1 MRKVIFATVALALL
15 VFSPVSA
22 QQEDQQLFQM
32 ALAMEREE
40 GNLEEAIILYQRVV
54 QETEDEVLA
63 AKAQLLI
70 GICHEKL
77 GNTEAQKAYALVIE
91 KYPQQTAQVAAA
103 RTRMAELT
111 AKMQSE
117 PFLTHLYSQSKDEFY
132 LEAQSL
138 SPDGTK
144 LLGIDISTGQ
154 NVAYKDL
161 ASGKF
166 VHITNFDWGS
176 EDQGY
181 TYDPVWSPDGENVVF
196 NYCGFGDG
204 VWELRVA
211 DLKGES
217 RTIYRGGSYNEGTIY
232 PCNWFPEGEAILAIQ
247 ITKAN
252 IVQLG
257 VVPVDG
263 GDFELIYE
271 PGLPTDANF
280 IPNARSYFQVDLSP
294 DGKYVVFDK
303 AEDDVKKLYILD
315 VDSKTV
321 RPLSDTPASDSQPL
335 WSPDGRY
342 IAFLSDRAGNK
353 TLWAIPMDKEGNRQ
367 GQPFL
372 LRESMENAGLGNW
385 TAQGITYA
393 NWLAIRDIYTMAVDP
408 RTGAPTGKPQ
418 QLDFR
423 PAGHNSFPVYSPDGK
438 FIAFVAK
445 PRQEPPLR
453 NVHIVRVSGGEAR
466 SFRVPSKNHWNAAQD
481 FNWLPD
487 GSGVSFTG
495 ETSNETPGM
504 EESTRPYGLFQ
515 LELATGVW
523 QTWEMPGESWT
534 RCEWRGDGQ
543 GFYYTRVTA
552 DRKCEAFARDLQTG
566 NDRFISDEC
575 GIMLRCSRDYK
586 SFASTRG
593 GKIKIMDAQTGEILK
608 EFDALGLPPLG
619 RPAWSPDGEYML
631 SWGSSKT
638 SYHVISCADGTSQEF
653 DIAESL
659 PEGSIGAFDW
669 SPLGDQVAFSFK
681 FTQWDSY
688 LIANVIP
695 EDKK

>member
-1 MRKVIFATVALALL
+1 MSKVTFITVALALL
-15 VFSPVSA
+15 LFSPVSA

-40 GNLEEAIILYQRVV
+40 GNLEEAISLYQRVV

-77 GNTEAQKAYALVIE
+77 GNTEAQKAYELVIE

-103 RTRMAELT
+103 RTRMAELM

-117 PFLTHLYSQSKDEFY
+117 PSLTHLYSQSKDEFY

-161 ASGKF
+161 ATGKF

-204 VWELRVA
+204 VWELRIA

-217 RTIYRGGSYNEGTIY
+217 RTIYRGGLYNEGTIY
-232 PCNWFPEGEAILAIQ
+232 PCNWFPGGDAILAIQ

-252 IVQLG
+252 VVQLG
-257 VVPVDG
+257 VVPVAG
-263 GDFELIYE
+263 GDFKLIYE
-271 PGLPTDANF
+271 PDLPTDVKY
-280 IPNARSYFQVDLSP
+280 IPIAWTYFQVDLSP
-294 DGKYVVFDK
+294 DGKHVVFDK
-303 AEDDVKKLYILD
+303 AEGNVKKLYILD
-315 VDSKTV
+315 IDSKTV
-321 RPLSDTPASDSQPL
+321 RPLSDTPASDSYPL
-335 WSPDGRY
+335 WSPDGQH

-353 TLWAIPMDKEGNRQ
+353 TLWAVPMDKDGNRK
-367 GQPFL
+367 GPSFL

-385 TAQGITYA
+385 NAQGITYS
-393 NWLAIRDIYTMAVDP
+393 NLLAIRDIYTMAVDP

-423 PAGHNSFPVYSPDGK
+423 PTGHNSFPVYSPDGK

-445 PRQEPPLR
+445 PQQEPPLR
-453 NVHIVRVSGGEAR
+453 NVHIFPVSGGNAR

-487 GSGVSFTG
+487 GSGISFTG

-504 EESTRPYGLFQ
+504 EESTRSYGFFHLD
-515 LELATGVW
+515 LDTGVW
-523 QTWEMPGESWT
+523 QVRETPGESWT

-543 GFYYTRVTA
+543 GFYYSSMSS
-552 DRKCEAFARDLQTG
+552 DRKLKTFARDLQTG
-566 NDRFISDEC
+566 TDHLITDE
-575 GIMLRCSRDYK
+575 GGFLLRCSRDYK

-593 GKIKIMDAQTGEILK
+593 GKIKVMDAQTGEILQ
-608 EFDALGLPPLG
+608 EFDSLGLPPLG
-619 RPAWSPDGEYML
+619 RPAWSPDGKYIL
-631 SWGSSKT
+631 SWGSAEY
-638 SYHVISCADGTSQEF
+638 SYHVISCADGTSQGF
-653 DIAESL
+653 DISADL
-659 PEGSIGAFDW
+659 PEGAIGGFDW
-669 SPLGDQVAFSFK
+669 SPLGDQMAFAFK
-681 FTQWDSY
+681 FNQWDTY
-688 LIANVIP
+688 LISNVIP
-695 EDKK
+695 EDEK